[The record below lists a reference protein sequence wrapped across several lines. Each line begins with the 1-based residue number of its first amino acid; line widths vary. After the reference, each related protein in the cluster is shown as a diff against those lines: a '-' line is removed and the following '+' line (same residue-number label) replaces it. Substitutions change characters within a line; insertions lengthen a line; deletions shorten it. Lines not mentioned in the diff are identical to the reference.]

1 MPSDSMVDREEI
13 MPDPQ
18 LEKRQRRRF
27 SAEQKRRILD
37 EVDACTERGEVAAI
51 LRREGLYASQ
61 LSNWRRQREE
71 QGLAGLE
78 PKAPGRKPLHDAKD
92 HEIARLEQEK
102 AKLARELELARK
114 LIELQKNLP
123 RGARAPR
130 TCRGRNCRWAI
141 MNGEPGAEAV
151 RFLVALTP

>member
-1 MPSDSMVDREEI
+1 MPMPSDVSAIGEEV

-37 EVDACTERGEVAAI
+37 EVDACSQRGEVAAI

-61 LSNWRRQREE
+61 LSTWRQQREQ

-78 PKAPGRKPLHDAKD
+78 PKVAGRKPVHDAKD
-92 HEIARLEQEK
+92 REIARLETQK

-114 LIELQKNLP
+114 IIDLQKKASAMLDLLP
-123 RGARAPR
+123 PD
-130 TCRGRNCRWAI
+130 
-141 MNGEPGAEAV
+141 EHS
-151 RFLVALTP
+151 

>member
-1 MPSDSMVDREEI
+1 MYEAGRAVGEVAMPMPSDSMVDREEI

-18 LEKRQRRRF
+18 FEKRQRRRF

-37 EVDACTERGEVAAI
+37 DVDACTERGEVAAI

-78 PKAPGRKPLHDAKD
+78 PKAPGRKALHDAKD
-92 HEIARLEQEK
+92 HAIARLEQEK

-114 LIELQKNLP
+114 LIELQKKCP
-123 RGARAPR
+123 RCSTSCRRRRSADGGAQ
-130 TCRGRNCRWAI
+130 
-141 MNGEPGAEAV
+141 
-151 RFLVALTP
+151 

>member
-1 MPSDSMVDREEI
+1 MPMPSDISAIGEEV
-13 MPDPQ
+13 MPDPK

-37 EVDACTERGEVAAI
+37 EVDACTARGEVAAI

-61 LSNWRRQREE
+61 LSTWRQQREQ

-78 PKAPGRKPLHDAKD
+78 PKVAGRKPVHDAKD
-92 HEIARLEQEK
+92 REIARLETQK

-114 LIELQKNLP
+114 IIDLQKKASAMLDLLP
-123 RGARAPR
+123 PD
-130 TCRGRNCRWAI
+130 
-141 MNGEPGAEAV
+141 EHS
-151 RFLVALTP
+151 

>member
-1 MPSDSMVDREEI
+1 

-27 SAEQKRRILD
+27 SAEQKHRILD
-37 EVDACTERGEVAAI
+37 EVDARTQRGEVGAI

-61 LSNWRRQREE
+61 LSTWRRQREQ

-78 PKAPGRKPLHDAKD
+78 PKVAGRKPVHDAKD
-92 HEIARLEQEK
+92 REIARLAQEK

-114 LIELQKNLP
+114 VIDLQKKASAMLDLLP
-123 RGARAPR
+123 PNEN
-130 TCRGRNCRWAI
+130 T
-141 MNGEPGAEAV
+141 
-151 RFLVALTP
+151 